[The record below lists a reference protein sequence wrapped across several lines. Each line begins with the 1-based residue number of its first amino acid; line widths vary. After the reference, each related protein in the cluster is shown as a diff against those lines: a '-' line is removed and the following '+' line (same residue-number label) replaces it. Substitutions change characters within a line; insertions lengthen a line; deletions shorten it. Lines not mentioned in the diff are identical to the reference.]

1 MQDIGNREQGQILP
15 CSLIISLL
23 FLIPAGGTSHFG
35 DKTYNCRWRHLSTLT
50 LFLLFLL
57 D

>member
-23 FLIPAGGTSHFG
+23 FLIPAGGTSHNFIFAVFA
-35 DKTYNCRWRHLSTLT
+35 RLIISTCNAEEI
-50 LFLLFLL
+50 
-57 D
+57 